1 MVENANPSLEMQ
13 PKMQPL
19 RLKLVLGS
27 TENATPS
34 SETRKGMTF
43 AGAENRTPQPEMT
56 SHMQPLKQKCNV
68 EMSKISPLHQKLR
81 QKCDPSAK
89 NKLCT

>member
-43 AGAENRTPQPEMT
+43 AGAENRTPQPEME
-56 SHMQPLKQKCNV
+56 SKMQPLKHKCNV
-68 EMSKISPLHQKLR
+68 GMRKITPLRMK
-81 QKCDPSAK
+81 
-89 NKLCT
+89 